1 MFVEEI
7 PANAKVSTVQ
17 PGLSVKVINL
27 DWGNKSSVVLPSYL
41 PSIQIRGLPAASH
54 FHVFFFLS
62 IPPSVLPLKHSTSLS
77 AMFVYIRVPQIIPIN
92 ARAPLF
98 WVPGYHS
105 FPK

>member
-77 AMFVYIRVPQIIPIN
+77 AMFVYMCVPPNNSHN